1 MALDITV
8 SSVVDVN
15 TKLRDTYALELTR
28 GQEVRFTVD
37 DFSSSL
43 RFFLAIPGSSSFVND
58 DTTLAF
64 STSKFAGPWERSFV
78 PAANGTYY
86 FDVKATTGEQTYTLS
101 ATLTGNTFRDGGTV
115 DIPGT
120 PLALDITVSSV
131 VDVNTKLRD
140 IYALEL
146 TAGQEVSFTVD
157 DFSSSLR
164 FFLAH
169 PGSSSFVNDDTTMA
183 FSTSKFRGPWRRSF
197 VPATSDTYHFEVK
210 ATTGEQP
217 CPSPQLEIPSETD
230 R

>member
-15 TKLRDTYALELTR
+15 TKLRDIYALELTA

-43 RFFLAIPGSSSFVND
+43 RFFLAYPGSSSFVND
-58 DTTLAF
+58 DTTMAF
-64 STSKFAGPWERSFV
+64 SASRFGGPWRRSFV
-78 PAANGTYY
+78 PATSDTYH
-86 FDVKATTGEQTYTLS
+86 FEVKATTGEQTYTLS
-101 ATLTGNTFRDGGTV
+101 VTPTGNTFGDGSV
-115 DIPGT
+115 ANDVPGT

-146 TAGQEVSFTVD
+146 TAGQEVRFTVD

-183 FSTSKFRGPWRRSF
+183 FSTSRFGGPWRRSF
-197 VPATSDTYHFEVK
+197 VPAASGTYYFEV
-210 ATTGEQP
+210 
-217 CPSPQLEIPSETD
+217 
-230 R
+230 